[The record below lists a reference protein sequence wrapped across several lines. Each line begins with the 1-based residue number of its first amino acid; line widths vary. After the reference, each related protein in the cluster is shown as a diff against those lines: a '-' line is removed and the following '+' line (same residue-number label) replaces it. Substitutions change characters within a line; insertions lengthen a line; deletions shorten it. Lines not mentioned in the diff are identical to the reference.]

1 MTNLKIEGMTCGH
14 CQASVKKAL
23 EGVEGVRAAQVD
35 LATGEAR
42 IEGHAAAAQL
52 VAAVEAE
59 GYRASAAG

>member
-42 IEGHAAAAQL
+42 IEGDAVTAQL